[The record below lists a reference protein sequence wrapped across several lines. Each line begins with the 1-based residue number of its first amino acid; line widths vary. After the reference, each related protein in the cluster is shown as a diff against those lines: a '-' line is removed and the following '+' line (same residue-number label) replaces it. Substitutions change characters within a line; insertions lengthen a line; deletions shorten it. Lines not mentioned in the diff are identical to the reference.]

1 MTALSEQRTDEEL
14 AATRDRHSVEGS
26 KKMQD
31 QPTVSIIIKALNE
44 ERHIAGVIESA
55 LATLSGVDAELIL
68 ADAAS
73 TDRTIEIARRY
84 PVKIVRLNNTADR
97 SCGAGAQLGFQHSTG
112 RYLWLIDA
120 DMRLHAGFLPA
131 AIRFLEEHPDVAGV
145 GGLNF
150 ERNTSNLE
158 FEQRANR
165 RDPDRAPGYITRLN
179 GTGLYRRSA
188 IEAIGYLTDRNLHGG
203 EELDLGARLH
213 ARGWRLARI
222 DRPAVD
228 HYGHSGNA
236 YRLLLRRLASRNA
249 LGAGELFR
257 GAIGQPH
264 FWFVV
269 RHDRNFWLCCLIAGW
284 WLGMAGAA
292 TILNGVHAIVA
303 IVALLL
309 CPILAMSLRWR
320 SLRHGLYSVA
330 AWNVFAF
337 GFVPG
342 ALRPRVSPSNW
353 IDSTIVEPG
362 PGPIKQRPAAVQQDP
377 QATGT
382 ISPQAV

>member
-1 MTALSEQRTDEEL
+1 M
-14 AATRDRHSVEGS
+14 H
-26 KKMQD
+26 D
-31 QPTVSIIIKALNE
+31 QPIVSIIIKALNE
-44 ERHIAGVIESA
+44 ERHIAGVIESTLAA
-55 LATLSGVDAELIL
+55 LDGLDCELIL

-84 PVKIVRLNNTADR
+84 PVKIVQLDNTADR
-97 SCGAGAQLGFQHSTG
+97 SCGGGAQLGFQYSTG

-120 DMRLHAGFLPA
+120 DMRLHAGFLA
-131 AIRFLEEHPDVAGV
+131 VAVRFLEEHPDVAGI
-145 GGLNF
+145 GGLNV

-158 FEQRANR
+158 FDQRAKR
-165 RDPDRAPGYITRLN
+165 PDPDGAPGYVTRLN

-213 ARGWRLARI
+213 VHGWRLARI
-222 DRPAVD
+222 DQPAVD
-228 HYGHSGNA
+228 HYGHSGGT
-236 YRLLLRRLASRNA
+236 YRLLLRRIASRNA
-249 LGAGELFR
+249 CGTGELLR

-269 RHDRNFWLCCLIAGW
+269 RHDRSFLLCCLVAGW
-284 WLGMAGAA
+284 WFSIAAAA
-292 TILNGVHAIVA
+292 TILNGGHAVVA

-309 CPILAMSLRWR
+309 FPIVTMSLRWR

-330 AWNVFAF
+330 AWNVFAL

-342 ALRPRVSPSNW
+342 ALRSRVSPLTW
-353 IDSTIVEPG
+353 INSTIVEPG
-362 PGPIKQRPAAVQQDP
+362 LGPIKQRPAATQQGP
-377 QATGT
+377 RAAGT
-382 ISPQAV
+382 ISRQSV